1 MDFLE
6 YKNYLIANNIKLFDH
21 DYRISYKNM
30 LSLNDVIFSQNQTG
44 GGNISNEYYISPLI
58 LVKQD
63 NNKLINLL
71 VDNLVN
77 NNIEGAKFLC
87 NNKLVLKYI

>member
-30 LSLNDVIFSQNQTG
+30 LSLNYVIFSQNQTG

>member
-6 YKNYLIANNIKLFDH
+6 YKKYLIANNVKLFDH

-30 LSLNDVIFSQNQTG
+30 LSLNEIIFSQNQVG
-44 GGNISNEYYISPLI
+44 GGNTFGEYYISPLVI
-58 LVKQD
+58 IKQD

-71 VDNLVN
+71 IDNLID
-77 NNIEGAKFLC
+77 NNIEGCKYLC
-87 NNKLVLKYI
+87 NNKIVLKYI

>member
-1 MDFLE
+1 
-6 YKNYLIANNIKLFDH
+6 
-21 DYRISYKNM
+21 M
-30 LSLNDVIFSQNQTG
+30 LSLNYVIFSQNQTG